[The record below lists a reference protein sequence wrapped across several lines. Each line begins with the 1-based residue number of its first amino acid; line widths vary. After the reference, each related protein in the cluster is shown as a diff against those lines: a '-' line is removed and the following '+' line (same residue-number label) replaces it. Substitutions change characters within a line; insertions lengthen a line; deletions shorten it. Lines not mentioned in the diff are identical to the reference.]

1 MVSIGSV
8 LSWMAAN
15 NETLVQQAIQHLNI
29 SVTALLFGIAL
40 WIPAGILV
48 RDHDRAAAALLGSA
62 GIILTIPSLALLSL
76 LIPIMGIGVAP
87 AVTALVLYSA
97 LPIARNTYIGI
108 DGIDP
113 ATVEAGRGLG
123 MTDRQLLVRVQ
134 LPMAMSVIMA
144 GVRQAAVLLIAIT
157 TVAAFFG
164 AGGLGNSIF
173 AGIRLSNPDQIL
185 AAALVISGLAVGLDY
200 GLYAVQ
206 RLLPGGAEVND
217 A

>member
-1 MVSIGSV
+1 MVSVGSV
-8 LSWMAAN
+8 LSWMAGN
-15 NETLVQQAIQHLNI
+15 SGTLVSQAIQHLNI
-29 SVTALLFGIAL
+29 ALTALVFGVAL
-40 WIPAGILV
+40 WIPAAVLV
-48 RDHDRAAAALLGSA
+48 RDNERAADLFIGSA
-62 GIILTIPSLALLSL
+62 GIVLTIPSLALLSL
-76 LIPIMGIGVAP
+76 LIPVMGIGVAP

-97 LPIARNTYIGI
+97 LPIARNTYTGI
-108 DGIDP
+108 QGVDP
-113 ATVEAGRGLG
+113 ASVEAGRGLG

-134 LPMAMSVIMA
+134 LPMALSVIMA

-173 AGIRLSNPDQIL
+173 AGIRLSNANQIL
-185 AAALVISGLAVGLDY
+185 AATAVISALAIGLDY

-206 RLLPGGAEVND
+206 RFLPGGTEVPD

>member
-1 MVSIGSV
+1 MVSIGSI

-15 NETLVQQAIQHLNI
+15 SETLVQQAVQHLNI
-29 SVTALLFGIAL
+29 AVTALVFGVLL

-48 RDHDRAAAALLGSA
+48 RNRDRAADMFLGSA
-62 GIILTIPSLALLSL
+62 GVVLTIPSLALLSL

-97 LPIARNTYIGI
+97 LPIARNTYTGI
-108 DGIDP
+108 EGVDP

-123 MTDRQLLVRVQ
+123 MTERQLLVRVQ
-134 LPMAMSVIMA
+134 LPMALSVIMA
-144 GVRQAAVLLIAIT
+144 GVRQAAVLMIAIT

-185 AAALVISGLAVGLDY
+185 GATLVISALAVSLDY

-206 RLLPGGAEVND
+206 QFLPGGAEVND

>member
-1 MVSIGSV
+1 MVWLGSII
-8 LSWMAAN
+8 SWMAAN
-15 NETLVQQAIQHLNI
+15 SETLLQQAVQHLNI
-29 SVTALLFGIAL
+29 AVTALVFGIAL
-40 WIPAGILV
+40 WIPAGVLV
-48 RDHDRAAAALLGSA
+48 RDHDRAADLFLGTA
-62 GIILTIPSLALLSL
+62 GIVLTIPSLALLSL

-97 LPIARNTYIGI
+97 LPIARNTYTGI
-108 DGIDP
+108 EGVDP

-134 LPMAMSVIMA
+134 LPLALSVIMA
-144 GVRQAAVLLIAIT
+144 GVRQAAVLMIAIT

-173 AGIRLSNPDQIL
+173 AGIRLNNPEQIL
-185 AAALVISGLAVGLDY
+185 AATLVISALAVSIDY

-206 RLLPGGAEVND
+206 RFLPGGAEVND